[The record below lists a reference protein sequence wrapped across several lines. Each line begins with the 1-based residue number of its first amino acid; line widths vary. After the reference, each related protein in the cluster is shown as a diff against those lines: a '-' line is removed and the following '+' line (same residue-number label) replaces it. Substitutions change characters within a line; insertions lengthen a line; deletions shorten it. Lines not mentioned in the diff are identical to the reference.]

1 MDNISKEER
10 SRVMAA
16 VKQKDTKPEMK
27 VRSFLHKH
35 GLRYRLHDNKL
46 PGKPDLVFPRFRT
59 VLFIHGCFWHGHQDE
74 QCKLARIPKSN
85 VKFWKD
91 KIRANR
97 QRDDKNI
104 KLLQDLGWNVAV
116 IWECQLCNNA
126 ALDGLAIQIRSAP
139 TLRDKDQKCSSA
151 EEQP

>member
-59 VLFIHGCFWHGHQDE
+59 VLFIHGCFWHGHPDE

-97 QRDDKNI
+97 QRDDKYI
-104 KLLQDLGWNVAV
+104 RLLQDLGWNVAV

-126 ALDGLAIQIRSAP
+126 SLDRLALQIRSAQR
-139 TLRDKDQKCSSA
+139 LKNGKKSSDIG
-151 EEQP
+151 EQP